1 MALPTLIREFHGT
14 QEARS
19 MTNTP
24 SRKKDHVDLCVN
36 EQVSFRQTMNGLEEW
51 EFVHN
56 ALPELDTEEIDL
68 STEFLGQRISFPLMV
83 TGMTGGY
90 ADAERINGA
99 LAEACQDLRIPI
111 GAGSMRQA
119 LENETFHESYR
130 ILRRNGPDIPILAN
144 IGAVEVAAMRD
155 ARPAQYL
162 IDLLQADALVV
173 HTNPLQ
179 EFLQPEGEPRFR
191 GVIDGL
197 GMLVRELEVPVILK
211 EVGAGISR
219 EAAMRAHEVGVRWID
234 VAGAGGTSWA
244 GVEILRRTDGSE
256 VSSQFWD
263 WGIPTAR
270 ALEELRFNRPPDLQL
285 IASGGITDGVM
296 IAKCLALGAEIAGTA
311 RPLLTALFDGGI
323 DALRK
328 RLLGWKRDLLG
339 VMFLT
344 GAANIE
350 ELKRKPI
357 FRPKDE

>member
-1 MALPTLIREFHGT
+1 M
-14 QEARS
+14 S
-19 MTNTP
+19 NTP

-36 EQVSFRQTMNGLEEW
+36 EQVSFRRKTNGLEEW

-56 ALPELDTEEIDL
+56 ALPELDTEDIEL
-68 STEFLGQRISFPLMV
+68 STTFLGHTISFPLML

-99 LAEACQDLRIPI
+99 LADACQDLRIPI

-119 LENETFHESYR
+119 LENDSFHESYR

-155 ARPAQYL
+155 ARPAQFL
-162 IDLLQADALVV
+162 IDLVQADALVV

-179 EFLQPEGEPRFR
+179 EFLQPEGEARFR

-197 GMLVRELEVPVILK
+197 AMLVRELDVPVILK

-219 EAAMRAHEVGVRWID
+219 ETAMRAHEVGVRWID

-244 GVEILRRTDGSE
+244 GVEMLRRSGGCEISP
-256 VSSQFWD
+256 QFWD

-270 ALEELRFNRPPDLQL
+270 ALEELRFNRPPDLKL

-296 IAKCLALGAEIAGTA
+296 IAKCLALGAEIAGAA
-311 RPLLTALFDGGI
+311 RPLLTALFDGGA
-323 DALRK
+323 DALRA
-328 RLLGWKRDLLG
+328 RLCGWKRDLLG

-344 GAANIE
+344 GAESIE
-350 ELKRKPI
+350 QLKRRPI
-357 FRPKDE
+357 ASPKER

>member
-1 MALPTLIREFHGT
+1 M
-14 QEARS
+14 S
-19 MTNTP
+19 NTP

-36 EQVSFRQTMNGLEEW
+36 ENVSFRRKTNGLEDW

-56 ALPELDTEEIDL
+56 ALPELNTEDIDS
-68 STEFLGQRISFPLMV
+68 STDFLGHRLSFPLLV

-99 LAEACQDLRIPI
+99 LAEACQDLRIGI

-119 LENETFHESYR
+119 LENDSFHESYR

-162 IDLLQADALVV
+162 IDLLEADALVV
-173 HTNPLQ
+173 HSNPLQ

-191 GVIDGL
+191 GVLTGL
-197 GMLVRELEVPVILK
+197 EMLVRELDVPVILK

-244 GVEILRRTDGSE
+244 GVEILRRRDGCE
-256 VSSQFWD
+256 VSPQFWD

-270 ALEELRFNRPPDLQL
+270 ALEELRINRPEDLRL

-296 IAKCLALGAEIAGTA
+296 IAKCLGLGAEIAGAA
-311 RPLLTALFDGGI
+311 RPLLTAYFQGGI
-323 DALRK
+323 DSLHN
-328 RLLGWKRDLLG
+328 RLCGWKRDLLG

-344 GAANIE
+344 GSANIAQ
-350 ELKRKPI
+350 LKRKPI
-357 FRPKDE
+357 LNAREERTR

>member
-1 MALPTLIREFHGT
+1 M
-14 QEARS
+14 S
-19 MTNTP
+19 STP

-36 EQVSFRQTMNGLEEW
+36 EQVSFKQKTNGLEDW

-56 ALPELDTEEIDL
+56 ALPEINTEDIDP
-68 STEFLGQRISFPLMV
+68 SVEFLGHRLSFPLLV

-90 ADAERINGA
+90 NEAERINGE
-99 LAEACQDLRIPI
+99 LAEACQDMRIAI

-119 LENETFHESYR
+119 LENDTYHESYR

-155 ARPAQYL
+155 ARPAHYL
-162 IDLLQADALVV
+162 IDLLEADALVV

-179 EFLQPEGEPRFR
+179 ELLQPEGEPRFR
-191 GVIDGL
+191 GVLDGL
-197 GMLVRELEVPVILK
+197 EMLVRELEVPVILK

-244 GVEILRRTDGSE
+244 GVEILRRRDGCE
-256 VSSQFWD
+256 VSPQLWD

-270 ALEELRFNRPPDLQL
+270 ALEELRFNCPADLQL

-296 IAKCLALGAEIAGTA
+296 IAKCLALGAELAGAA
-311 RPLLTALFDGGI
+311 RPLLTALFEGGA
-323 DALRK
+323 DALRN
-328 RLLGWKRDLLG
+328 RLCGWKRDLVS

-344 GAANIE
+344 GAETISQ
-350 ELKRKPI
+350 LKRKPI
-357 FRPKDE
+357 SHSREH